1 MMSTTTTTNRM
12 NNNKLRLSG
21 TTSALTSGPDVAVG
35 AVDSRKGRVVA
46 ATRFSLRAGA
56 DRNVG
61 LFFFASFFCFIYVF
75 LYIDFMS
82 THQDK
87 EESRHE
93 K

>member
-61 LFFFASFFCFIYVF
+61 LFFFCFFFLLYLCVSLYRFHVDAS
-75 LYIDFMS
+75 
-82 THQDK
+82 
-87 EESRHE
+87 E
-93 K
+93 